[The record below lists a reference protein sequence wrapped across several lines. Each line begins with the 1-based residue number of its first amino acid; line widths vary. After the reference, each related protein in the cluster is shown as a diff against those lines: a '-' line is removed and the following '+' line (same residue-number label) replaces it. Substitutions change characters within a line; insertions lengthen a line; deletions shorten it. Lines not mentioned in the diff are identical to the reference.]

1 MMDKQEDIDKSLPD
15 DLKSR
20 LEHLER
26 KNQWYYSALELVASL
41 GEIHRSFNHLEDPVE
56 IFRDASPLLQRVVP
70 FDTMALYL
78 VEADSPRFESQACTP
93 ENSKDEV
100 QKEVDQWIDNGTFA
114 WALQQPQAL
123 WMEGK
128 DGQSTWL
135 LQGLATRS
143 TILGMVVARIK
154 DKNHRPHHDTTK
166 VLTIIVQ
173 HIAQAI
179 ENALLFRKTNG
190 QNRELEELVKKRT
203 LALETKTNELEAQV
217 REVNDFA
224 HLASHDL
231 REPLRKLAL
240 FSDRLKNHMAD
251 KIDERGNDYL
261 EIMNRAV
268 QRLETQIE
276 GLLNLSRVTTQGQ
289 PIQKIKLDRA
299 LQFVLNELA
308 QEIEDSAAK
317 IEYDSLPSVQAD
329 LVQMQQLFSNLLENA
344 IKYCTPGKA
353 PEIRVTAVKD
363 ETGFWLIGI
372 HDNGIG
378 IDPAQ
383 QSKIFKPFERLHG
396 QKQYSGAGMGLSI
409 CKKIVQRH
417 GGTLH
422 VESDLGKGAS
432 FFIHLPESG

>member
-1 MMDKQEDIDKSLPD
+1 MDKQDELQQGIPQN
-15 DLKSR
+15 LKSR
-20 LEHLER
+20 LDHLER

-78 VEADSPRFESQACTP
+78 VEAETPRFETQTCEPRDNQDT
-93 ENSKDEV
+93 V
-100 QKEVDQWIDNGTFA
+100 QSEVDHWIDNGTFA
-114 WALQQPQAL
+114 WALQQTKPM
-123 WMEGK
+123 WTEGK
-128 DGQSTWL
+128 NGDSTWL

-143 TILGMVVARIK
+143 TVLGMVVARIQETH
-154 DKNHRPHHDTTK
+154 HRPHPDTNK
-166 VLTIIVQ
+166 VLAIIAQ

-179 ENALLFRKTNG
+179 ENALLFKKTSE

-203 LALETKTNELEAQV
+203 LALETKSLELEAQV

-240 FSDRLKNHMAD
+240 FSDRLTSHLQNN
-251 KIDERGNDYL
+251 IDDRTSDYL

-268 QRLETQIE
+268 GRLETQID
-276 GLLNLSRVTTQGQ
+276 GLLNLSRVTTQGR
-289 PIQKIKLDRA
+289 PIQKIQLDRS

-308 QEIEDSAAK
+308 MEIEESQAQIQVDP
-317 IEYDSLPSVQAD
+317 LPSLHAD
-329 LVQMQQLFSNLLENA
+329 PVQMQQMFYNLLHNA
-344 IKYCTPGKA
+344 IKYRSPGNSPK
-353 PEIRVTAVKD
+353 IQVTAVKN

-378 IDPAQ
+378 IDPIQ
-383 QSKIFKPFERLHG
+383 QDKIFKPFERLHG
-396 QKQYSGAGMGLSI
+396 QKQYAGVGMGLSI
-409 CKKIVQRH
+409 CRKIVERH
-417 GGTLH
+417 GGTLR
-422 VESDLGKGAS
+422 VESDIEKGAS